1 MYSIVKFSGCD
12 AVLER
17 NTVGFF
23 GKFSFLE
30 DFFRI
35 LQIPPPLQKTKKRD
49 KRGVFVAKGRDSEW
63 VEYFDWIEYFDWVKY
78 SEWIEYSEWVEY
90 SDWIRGRGRVKNLK
104 SGRAGRAEKVRKKLD
119 RAGPDLRTE

>member
-1 MYSIVKFSGCD
+1 MYTVGKFSGFD
-12 AVLER
+12 TVLER
-17 NTVGFF
+17 ITVGFF
-23 GKFSFLE
+23 WKISFLE
-30 DFFRI
+30 YFFRI
-35 LQIPPPLQKTKKRD
+35 LQIPPPSKDKKRD

-119 RAGPDLRTE
+119 RAGPDLCTE